1 MKKNIRLQLA
11 HMLKLYKEV
20 AVEDGVL
27 CTEGE
32 EFIVGEE
39 IYLITPDNEV
49 IPAHDGEYKAGETV
63 YVVVDGKL
71 AEIREE
77 KVEKEPETEPEP
89 AADPEPEK
97 EPETEPETEPE
108 PEKEPE
114 TEPEESEEVK
124 TLKQELN
131 VVKEENEALKA
142 KVEELEAKLKE
153 YEEKAKETEPS
164 AEDAEKFA
172 NEKKDKY
179 AKVMTRMSYLKK

>member
-1 MKKNIRLQLA
+1 MR
-11 HMLKLYKEV
+11 LKLASMLRLYKQVGTESGILI
-20 AVEDGVL
+20 VEAEEF
-27 CTEGE
+27 TPGE
-32 EFIVGEE
+32 EVFIQTENGE
-39 IYLITPDNEV
+39 I
-49 IPAHDGEYKAGETV
+49 IPANDGTYSDGTNE

-77 KVEKEPETEPEP
+77 KVETEPEKEPEP

-124 TLKQELN
+124 AL
-131 VVKEENEALKA
+131 KEENEALKA

-179 AKVMTRMSYLKK
+179 AKVMARMSYLKK

>member
-49 IPAHDGEYKAGETV
+49 IPAHDGEFKAGETV

-77 KVEKEPETEPEP
+77 KVETEPEKEPEP

-97 EPETEPETEPE
+97 EPETEPE
-108 PEKEPE
+108 
-114 TEPEESEEVK
+114 ESEEVK
-124 TLKQELN
+124 AL
-131 VVKEENEALKA
+131 KEENEALKA

-179 AKVMTRMSYLKK
+179 AKVMARMSYLKK